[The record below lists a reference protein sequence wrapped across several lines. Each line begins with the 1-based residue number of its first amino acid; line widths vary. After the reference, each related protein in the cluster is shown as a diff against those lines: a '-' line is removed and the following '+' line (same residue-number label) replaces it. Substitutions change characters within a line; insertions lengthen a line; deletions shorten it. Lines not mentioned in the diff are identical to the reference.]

1 MTVGHPGESPEV
13 APETHDART
22 VAMRLSRLPDRR
34 MRAAR
39 LRELLVALDPAEAA
53 WLLDGLA
60 TVGRAGGASFD
71 IGLLAAVDLASGD
84 DLPYETRRAVFEA
97 ATERG
102 LHACKELLL
111 SEADPADA
119 PDAAAPRALTPHSR
133 PLTLGER
140 KALARSWQRD
150 ILLRLLLDPHLDVVK
165 LLVANPHI
173 TESDILKIVTS
184 RRSKA
189 PVLALVLKADRWA
202 TNSRIRMALLRNPN
216 LPMASALRLLGLLN
230 RVELRELARDPS
242 LSTPIQVALARRL
255 RPPS

>member
-1 MTVGHPGESPEV
+1 
-13 APETHDART
+13 
-22 VAMRLSRLPDRR
+22 

-60 TVGRAGGASFD
+60 TVGRAGGAPFD
-71 IGLLAAVDLASGD
+71 VGLLAAVDLASGA

-97 ATERG
+97 ASERG

-111 SEADPADA
+111 SEANHADE
-119 PDAAAPRALTPHSR
+119 PDAAAPRALTPQSR

-140 KALARSWQRD
+140 KTLARSWQRD
-150 ILLRLLLDPHLDVVK
+150 VLTRLLHDPHVDVVR
-165 LLVANPHI
+165 LLVANPHV
-173 TESDILKIVTS
+173 TEGDILKIVTS

-189 PVLALVLKADRWA
+189 PVLALVLQADRWA
-202 TNSRIRMALLRNPN
+202 TNPRIRMALLRNPN
-216 LPMASALRLLGLLN
+216 LPTASALRLLGLLN
-230 RVELRELARDPS
+230 RVELRELARDPA
-242 LSTPIQVALARRL
+242 LSKAIQVALARRL